1 MARKSRRTR
10 RLRVVNPDCAGI
22 DIGKDRHFVA
32 VDPERSEEPVRS
44 FGAFTRDL
52 EEMAAWLAS
61 CGVTKVAMESTSVYW
76 IPVYET
82 LERAGFE
89 VMLVPPRMTKQI
101 GGRKSDVLDCQWIWQ
116 LMSYGLLRGAFRPG
130 DEVCPLRSYARQ
142 MRRLTGDRSR
152 CVLHMQKALTE
163 MNVKLDSVIANITG
177 LTGQRILRA
186 IIGGER
192 DPERLATLRHR
203 GIKADADTIAAS
215 LQGTWREEHLFALEQ
230 AMQRYD
236 FLTQQIDDC
245 EARVMAEIER
255 LTPPDDPP
263 DGGAPDPAPGTI
275 SETASS
281 RSANAATNDTGREGI
296 QPLALRKMMGVD
308 LTAIPTVGPGTA
320 LVIAS
325 EIGPDFSAFP
335 SAQHFCSWLAL
346 APGTRIS
353 GGKNLPGKSPKAVN
367 PVGQALRMAAMA
379 ARRSETF
386 IGAKHRARL
395 ARMDTPVAIKATAR
409 ELACLVYLMVTE
421 GQEYVEQGIGAYEK
435 RRLNRKFAHL
445 DRQARKLGLQLVPK
459 MQGEEKQNP
468 MLSIATCYSR
478 ASTCAALRLGRGSNG
493 GLGTCYSRAWSDV
506 TDGAGFPRPRSRE
519 WDFEHGSSP
528 LATEMKPGRMFHGAQ
543 VSKNP
548 APQGGEPGL
557 RRDRHRQGPAFRGG
571 RGGTQRGA
579 GAFVRRLYPRSG
591 GDGGVAGVVRGVVK
605 PPPARRS
612 GSVAGVTGACVCDG
626 WGLNW
631 LRVG

>member
-1 MARKSRRTR
+1 MQRALGLRTVFQNRAGDRTDSTSRAFGVIPARPHARTPA
-10 RLRVVNPDCAGI
+10 RLSDLSDFPAPPHSD
-22 DIGKDRHFVA
+22 
-32 VDPERSEEPVRS
+32 PVRE

-52 EEMAAWLAS
+52 QAIATWLAS

-76 IPVYET
+76 IAVYET

-152 CVLHMQKALTE
+152 CVLHMHKALTE

-255 LTPPDDPP
+255 LTPPDDLP
-263 DGGAPDPAPGTI
+263 DGGAPDPAPGTT

-281 RSANAATNDTGREGI
+281 RSANAASNYTGKEGI
-296 QPLALRKMMGVD
+296 QALALRGMMGVD
-308 LTAIPTVGPGTA
+308 LTAIPTIGPGTA

-353 GGKNLPGKSPKAVN
+353 GGKNLPGKSPEGGQPRRAGPAHGGHGRAPQRDLHRRQAPRKARPNGHPRCDQGDRPRTRLPDLPHGDRRPGIRRAGHRRPREAAPQQEVRSSRPPSPKARVPTRPENARRGKTEPNAVN
-367 PVGQALRMAAMA
+367 
-379 ARRSETF
+379 
-386 IGAKHRARL
+386 RL
-395 ARMDTPVAIKATAR
+395 
-409 ELACLVYLMVTE
+409 
-421 GQEYVEQGIGAYEK
+421 GI
-435 RRLNRKFAHL
+435 
-445 DRQARKLGLQLVPK
+445 
-459 MQGEEKQNP
+459 
-468 MLSIATCYSR
+468 CYSR
-478 ASTCAALRLGRGSNG
+478 ACFVDPSQSSKINTLPRRSAPNPRAEQHSAANSYLGACAAERFW
-493 GLGTCYSRAWSDV
+493 APSD
-506 TDGAGFPRPRSRE
+506 TI
-519 WDFEHGSSP
+519 GSSK
-528 LATEMKPGRMFHGAQ
+528 E
-543 VSKNP
+543 
-548 APQGGEPGL
+548 
-557 RRDRHRQGPAFRGG
+557 
-571 RGGTQRGA
+571 
-579 GAFVRRLYPRSG
+579 
-591 GDGGVAGVVRGVVK
+591 
-605 PPPARRS
+605 
-612 GSVAGVTGACVCDG
+612 
-626 WGLNW
+626 
-631 LRVG
+631 

>member
-1 MARKSRRTR
+1 MARKKRRAQ
-10 RLRVVNPDCAGI
+10 RLKVVNPDCAGI

-32 VDPERSEEPVRS
+32 VDPERTEEPVRA

-89 VMLVPPRMTKQI
+89 VILVPPRMTKQI

-130 DEVCPLRSYARQ
+130 DEMCPLRSYARQ
-142 MRRLTGDRSR
+142 MRRLTEDRSR
-152 CVLHMQKALTE
+152 SVLHMQKALTE
-163 MNVKLDSVIANITG
+163 MNVRLDSVISHIMG

-186 IIGGER
+186 IIDGER
-192 DPERLATLRHR
+192 DPHRLAALRHR

-236 FLTQQIDDC
+236 FLDAQIGDC

-255 LTPPDDPP
+255 LTPPDDPA
-263 DGGAPDPAPGTI
+263 DGGTPDPAPGTA
-275 SETASS
+275 SDTAPS
-281 RSANAATNDTGREGI
+281 RSAKAATRYTGQEAS
-296 QPLALRKMMGVD
+296 LALAVSGMMGVD

-335 SAQHFCSWLAL
+335 SAQHFCSWLGV
-346 APGTRIS
+346 APGTNIS
-353 GGKNLPGKSPKAVN
+353 GGKNLPGKSRKVVN

-395 ARMDTPVAIKATAR
+395 ARMDTPIAIKATAR
-409 ELACLVYLMVTE
+409 DLACLVYIMVTQ
-421 GQEYVEQGIGAYEK
+421 GQEYVEQGIDAYER

-445 DRQARKLGLQLVPK
+445 DRQARKLGLQLVQAPQK
-459 MQGEEKQNP
+459 EEKQKP
-468 MLSIATCYSR
+468 VLSIA
-478 ASTCAALRLGRGSNG
+478 
-493 GLGTCYSRAWSDV
+493 
-506 TDGAGFPRPRSRE
+506 
-519 WDFEHGSSP
+519 
-528 LATEMKPGRMFHGAQ
+528 
-543 VSKNP
+543 
-548 APQGGEPGL
+548 
-557 RRDRHRQGPAFRGG
+557 
-571 RGGTQRGA
+571 
-579 GAFVRRLYPRSG
+579 
-591 GDGGVAGVVRGVVK
+591 
-605 PPPARRS
+605 
-612 GSVAGVTGACVCDG
+612 
-626 WGLNW
+626 
-631 LRVG
+631 

>member
-32 VDPERSEEPVRS
+32 VDPERSDEPVRS
-44 FGAFTRDL
+44 FGSFTRDL

-142 MRRLTGDRSR
+142 MRRLT
-152 CVLHMQKALTE
+152 E
-163 MNVKLDSVIANITG
+163 MNVRLDSVIANITG

-245 EARVMAEIER
+245 EVRVMAEIER

-379 ARRSETF
+379 ARRSQTF

-468 MLSIATCYSR
+468 MLSIA
-478 ASTCAALRLGRGSNG
+478 
-493 GLGTCYSRAWSDV
+493 
-506 TDGAGFPRPRSRE
+506 
-519 WDFEHGSSP
+519 
-528 LATEMKPGRMFHGAQ
+528 
-543 VSKNP
+543 
-548 APQGGEPGL
+548 
-557 RRDRHRQGPAFRGG
+557 
-571 RGGTQRGA
+571 
-579 GAFVRRLYPRSG
+579 
-591 GDGGVAGVVRGVVK
+591 
-605 PPPARRS
+605 
-612 GSVAGVTGACVCDG
+612 
-626 WGLNW
+626 
-631 LRVG
+631 

>member
-1 MARKSRRTR
+1 MARKSRRTQ

-32 VDPERSEEPVRS
+32 VDPERTEEPVRS

-186 IIGGER
+186 IIDGER

-255 LTPPDDPP
+255 LTPPDDLP
-263 DGGAPDPAPGTI
+263 DGGAPDHAPARP
-275 SETASS
+275 
-281 RSANAATNDTGREGI
+281 
-296 QPLALRKMMGVD
+296 
-308 LTAIPTVGPGTA
+308 
-320 LVIAS
+320 
-325 EIGPDFSAFP
+325 
-335 SAQHFCSWLAL
+335 
-346 APGTRIS
+346 
-353 GGKNLPGKSPKAVN
+353 PK
-367 PVGQALRMAAMA
+367 P
-379 ARRSETF
+379 RR
-386 IGAKHRARL
+386 
-395 ARMDTPVAIKATAR
+395 
-409 ELACLVYLMVTE
+409 
-421 GQEYVEQGIGAYEK
+421 
-435 RRLNRKFAHL
+435 
-445 DRQARKLGLQLVPK
+445 
-459 MQGEEKQNP
+459 
-468 MLSIATCYSR
+468 
-478 ASTCAALRLGRGSNG
+478 AALR
-493 GLGTCYSRAWSDV
+493 T
-506 TDGAGFPRPRSRE
+506 PQ
-519 WDFEHGSSP
+519 
-528 LATEMKPGRMFHGAQ
+528 AT
-543 VSKNP
+543 
-548 APQGGEPGL
+548 
-557 RRDRHRQGPAFRGG
+557 
-571 RGGTQRGA
+571 T
-579 GAFVRRLYPRSG
+579 
-591 GDGGVAGVVRGVVK
+591 
-605 PPPARRS
+605 PARRAS
-612 GSVAGVTGACVCDG
+612 RPWRCAQ
-626 WGLNW
+626 
-631 LRVG
+631 